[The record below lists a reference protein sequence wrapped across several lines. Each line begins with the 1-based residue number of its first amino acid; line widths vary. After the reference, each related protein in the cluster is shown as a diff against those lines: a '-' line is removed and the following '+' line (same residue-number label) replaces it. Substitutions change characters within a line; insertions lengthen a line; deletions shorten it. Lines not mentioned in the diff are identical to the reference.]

1 VLLFA
6 YDQFSFAG
14 AALVGVL
21 LLLFVLRRIKWPLKS
36 GVPVK

>member
-21 LLLFVLRRIKWPLKS
+21 LLLFILWRIKWPKKS
-36 GVPVK
+36 KVPAK